1 MRKLKIN
8 KDAKITG
15 YVILEYIE
23 KHKKEKNRLNKMYK
37 YYNNDNEI
45 LNRSYKT
52 KNKPQ
57 NKLAHSYA
65 SYITDVAIGYFLGKP
80 ISYTSSDKTTLET
93 LNDIFKYNDEADNNT
108 TIAKY
113 ESIFGYAYEVL
124 YLDEN
129 LNIRF
134 KAIDPRELIVVYD
147 NTLQEDIVFAI
158 RYYNENELVNNT
170 IKEIT
175 KVEVY
180 RKPILNDKGKIVL
193 NGKIEYYTKNGN
205 TLTLDDEKE
214 CFFCDIPI
222 ITYINNDELYGDF
235 EKVIQL
241 IDAYD
246 KTQSDTA
253 NDFEMFTHAVL
264 VVSGS
269 VVDEEDKKDLNDK
282 YLINFINEEGKADYL
297 IKNIQ
302 DTALENYKNRLDNDI
317 HKFSCVPNMSDESF
331 SNNASGVSLAFK
343 LMSLENKV
351 GIKEAKF
358 KKGLMRRIELIC
370 DYLKIKKGN
379 EYSYTDIEPVFSRNK
394 PSNEAES
401 AEIMQK
407 LTGILSQETI
417 ISLFPSIS
425 DPQKE
430 MEKIDKEKD
439 NLFDDYDFN
448 KISNEIKNK
457 KDNLENLDIKE
468 NEDREGSTDVKE
480 K

>member
-1 MRKLKIN
+1 
-8 KDAKITG
+8 
-15 YVILEYIE
+15 
-23 KHKKEKNRLNKMYK
+23 
-37 YYNNDNEI
+37 
-45 LNRSYKT
+45 
-52 KNKPQ
+52 
-57 NKLAHSYA
+57 
-65 SYITDVAIGYFLGKP
+65 
-80 ISYTSSDKTTLET
+80 
-93 LNDIFKYNDEADNNT
+93 
-108 TIAKY
+108 
-113 ESIFGYAYEVL
+113 
-124 YLDEN
+124 
-129 LNIRF
+129 
-134 KAIDPRELIVVYD
+134 
-147 NTLQEDIVFAI
+147 
-158 RYYNENELVNNT
+158 
-170 IKEIT
+170 
-175 KVEVY
+175 
-180 RKPILNDKGKIVL
+180 
-193 NGKIEYYTKNGN
+193 
-205 TLTLDDEKE
+205 
-214 CFFCDIPI
+214 
-222 ITYINNDELYGDF
+222 
-235 EKVIQL
+235 KVIQL

-417 ISLFPSIS
+417 ISLFPSIQ
-425 DPQKE
+425 DPQEE

-439 NLFDDYDFN
+439 SLFDDYDFN

-457 KDNLENLDIKE
+457 KDNLENVDIKE